1 MYNVLIVTCV
11 STYMDRNTGRLFI
24 IVLNKELYYGK
35 KLGHSLI
42 NPNQLK
48 SYGTMVW
55 DNPIDSNRQICVET
69 EDSDTIDLF
78 RKWY

>member
-1 MYNVLIVTCV
+1 
-11 STYMDRNTGRLFI
+11 MDRNTGRLFI
-24 IVLNKELYYGK
+24 IVLNKEFYYGK

-55 DNPIDSNRQICVET
+55 DNPIDSTDKYALKLRMET
-69 EDSDTIDLF
+69 Q
-78 RKWY
+78 